1 MKTTTSIIQDTRKL
15 KKNGKYPIK
24 LRVTHNRISRFF
36 YVNVDLSQEEF
47 EKVMKQN
54 PRAEFKE
61 IKMKLLIIE
70 QKAQNIINELTYF
83 NFEEFRDL
91 FYSKVDYKNVYSVWS
106 KYIEDLN
113 KEDRITT
120 ASSYECGLKAFKK
133 FKANLSFNQVTPE
146 LLNRFEKWMLD
157 NGKSISTVGIYTRCI
172 RTIFNLVREQLKG
185 VKYPFSRNGYC
196 IPASRNIKK
205 ALKFEQIKQIFDYEV
220 EEDGTFKAAALDF
233 WIFSYLS
240 NGMNVKDILSLK
252 WRDLDSN
259 QITYVRQKTIR
270 SKKMNQKP
278 IQVFLSDHLKAI
290 IARRSNTDRT
300 PESYLF
306 PFLNDRMTGEEKLRK
321 IKKAT
326 REVNKW
332 MNIIGEELE
341 IELNLT
347 TYVARHS
354 FSTVL
359 KRSGAPMEFINESL
373 GHSSMRTTE
382 RYLDSFE
389 DEAREKYANF
399 LIPKK

>member
-36 YVNVDLSQEEF
+36 NVNVDLSQEEF

-70 QKAQNIINELTYF
+70 QKAQNIINELIYF

-113 KEDRITT
+113 KEGRITT

-133 FKANLSFNQVTPE
+133 FKANLSFHQVTPE

-399 LIPKK
+399 LIPK

>member
-36 YVNVDLSQEEF
+36 NVNVDLSQEEF

-70 QKAQNIINELTYF
+70 QKAQNIINELIYF

-146 LLNRFEKWMLD
+146 LLNRFEKWMLE

-240 NGMNVKDILSLK
+240 NGMNVKDILSLR

-399 LIPKK
+399 LIPK

>member
-70 QKAQNIINELTYF
+70 QKAQNIINELIYF

-113 KEDRITT
+113 KEGRITT

-146 LLNRFEKWMLD
+146 LLNRFEKWMLE

-240 NGMNVKDILSLK
+240 NGMNVKDILSLR

-399 LIPKK
+399 LIPK